1 MSDPFKLSTYIYL
14 YTTAA
19 ITTCSGITALTTMH
33 VQDLPTSYVLAT
45 SEGQVLLQ
53 ICSCLGVGQ
62 IDRLSLMFILDGD
75 EVGDVSPVV
84 LLE

>member
-1 MSDPFKLSTYIYL
+1 MCKTYL
-14 YTTAA
+14 A
-19 ITTCSGITALTTMH
+19 
-33 VQDLPTSYVLAT
+33 TSYVLAT

-62 IDRLSLMFILDGD
+62 IDRLSLMCILDGD

-84 LLE
+84 LISDIGVDSPVTVYER